1 MAYRIL
7 LVDDDPILLKTLG
20 LAFHRAGYEVVVA
33 LDGPEALRKV
43 EEKPPDLIILDIM
56 LPGMSGFEVCQ
67 HLRKLPSTEHVPI
80 IMLSALG
87 RVEDK
92 LTGFSVGADD
102 YLVKPITPQEMLTRV
117 QLLLARSARLME
129 AKRHAQSR
137 IVAFI
142 GAKGGVGTTTLA
154 VNVALVAAQNAR
166 RTVLVDLHPEGG
178 TAVVQLGQVPRVSLA
193 DLTQQTADSIDEKL
207 LERHLFPHRTG
218 LRILPAPLVPQ
229 ETRDGLS
236 PQWVHA
242 ILDQLTQQANL
253 VIVDL
258 PPLLGPMT
266 WAALQRADS
275 IVLVTEADSIAIAAA
290 QHWIELL
297 DAEGIAGSKVHVV
310 AVNRIG
316 GTTPYTKQQ
325 LEEML
330 DTEVMALIA
339 HAAEQCLLANKN
351 GIPVVLQKRDTIL
364 EQQLR
369 ELAKS
374 LL

>member
-7 LVDDDPILLKTLG
+7 LVDDDPVLLKILG

-33 LDGPEALRKV
+33 LDGPEALRKA
-43 EEKPPDLIILDIM
+43 EEKPPDLIVLDIM
-56 LPGMSGFEVCQ
+56 LPGMSGYEVCQ
-67 HLRKLPSTEHVPI
+67 RLRKLPGAEHTPI

-92 LTGFSVGADD
+92 LTGFSAGADD

-117 QLLLARSARLME
+117 QVLLARRARLME
-129 AKRHAQSR
+129 AGRHAQSR

-142 GAKGGVGTTTLA
+142 GVKGGVGTTTLA
-154 VNVALVAAQNAR
+154 VNMAIIAAQNAQ

-178 TAVVQLGQVPRVSLA
+178 LAAVQLGQVPRVSLE
-193 DLTQQTADSIDEKL
+193 DLSQYTADSIDDKL
-207 LERHLFPHRTG
+207 LEKHLFPHRTG
-218 LRILPAPLVPQ
+218 LRVLPAPLPPQ
-229 ETRDGLS
+229 KATNGLS
-236 PQWVHA
+236 LQHVKV

-266 WAALQRADS
+266 WAVLQRADA
-275 IVLVTEADSIAIAAA
+275 IVLVTEADSLAISATRR
-290 QHWIELL
+290 WLELL
-297 DAEGIAGSKVHVV
+297 DAEGIVSSIVRVV
-310 AVNRIG
+310 AVNRVG

-330 DTEVMALIA
+330 GNEVMALIT

-351 GIPVVLQKRDTIL
+351 GLPVALQKRDTVL

-369 ELAKS
+369 ELAKG

>member
-1 MAYRIL
+1 MAHRVL

-20 LAFHRAGYEVVVA
+20 LAFHRAGYDVVVA
-33 LDGPEALRKV
+33 LDGPEALRKA
-43 EEKPPDLIILDIM
+43 EERLPDLVILDIM
-56 LPGMSGFEVCQ
+56 MPGMSGYEVCQ
-67 HLRKLPSTEHVPI
+67 RLRKLPGAEHIPI

-92 LTGFSVGADD
+92 LTGFSAGADD
-102 YLVKPITPQEMLTRV
+102 YLVKPVASQEMLTRAQV
-117 QLLLARSARLME
+117 LLARSARLME
-129 AKRHAQSR
+129 TKRHAQSR
-137 IVAFI
+137 IVTFI
-142 GAKGGVGTTTLA
+142 GVKGGVGTTTLA
-154 VNVALVAAQNAR
+154 VNVALIAAQDGR

-178 TAVVQLGQVPRVSLA
+178 TAAVQLGQVPRVSLA
-193 DLTQQTADSIDEKL
+193 DLTQRTADSMDEKL

-218 LRILPAPLVPQ
+218 LHILPAPLVPH
-229 ETRDGLS
+229 ETEDDLS
-236 PQWVHA
+236 PQWVYA

-258 PPLLGPMT
+258 PSLLGPMT

-275 IVLVTEADSIAIAAA
+275 IALVTEADSIAIGATRR
-290 QHWIELL
+290 WLEIL
-297 DAEGIAGSKVHVV
+297 DAEGIVGSRVHVV

-330 DTEVMALIA
+330 GTEVMALIA

-351 GIPVVLQKRDTIL
+351 AIPVVLQKRETIL
-364 EQQLR
+364 EQQLG